1 MIASNEKTVKYKLV
15 LGFAL
20 VVLLFVLFR
29 VISLREFQTV
39 GNLTKMIY
47 KHPLVV
53 SNAAL
58 IAGINIT
65 KMHRSMKDVILS
77 NSANEFDK
85 ASNEVNKDEQLVY
98 EQLDVIKERIIG
110 TEGQNLK
117 KITRQLFADW
127 EPIREE
133 VFLLFRSGRRDE
145 AALITKRKG
154 ADHVAK
160 LEDKMLELTS
170 YAKNKADSFMQIAE
184 RSQERVE
191 NISVLLVFVGVFLSG
206 VIAFF
211 TVRHVLKVEKALLHE
226 RYELQKT
233 LSEVKT
239 LRGFPPICSSCKK
252 IRDDTGYWN
261 RLEAYIHKHTDAQLS
276 HGICPDC
283 AEKLY
288 PDLKI
293 YDLKI
298 EFQTKSCYYNV

>member
-15 LGFAL
+15 LGFLL

-29 VISLREFQTV
+29 VISLRELQTV

-58 IAGINIT
+58 IADINMT

-110 TEGQNLK
+110 TEGQNLE

-145 AALITKRKG
+145 AALITKGKG

-160 LEDKMLELTS
+160 LEDKMLKLTS
-170 YAKNKADSFMQIAE
+170 YAKNKADSFMQLAE

-191 NISVLLVFVGVFLSG
+191 NISVLLVLVGVFLST
-206 VIAFF
+206 VIAFP
-211 TVRHVLKVEKALLHE
+211 TVRYVLRAEKALLHE
-226 RYELQKT
+226 RYELQKA

-239 LRGFPPICSSCKK
+239 LRGFLPICSSCKK

-261 RLEAYIHKHTDAQLS
+261 QLEAYIHNHTEAQLS

-293 YDLKI
+293 YD
-298 EFQTKSCYYNV
+298 

>member
-15 LGFAL
+15 LGFFL

-58 IAGINIT
+58 IAGINMT

-110 TEGQNLK
+110 SEGKNLE

-133 VFLLFRSGRRDE
+133 VFLLFLSGRRDE
-145 AALITKRKG
+145 AALITKGKG

-170 YAKNKADSFMQIAE
+170 YAKNKADSFMQLAE

-191 NISVLLVFVGVFLSG
+191 IISVLLVLVGVLLSG

-239 LRGFPPICSSCKK
+239 LRGFLPICSSCKK

-261 RLEAYIHKHTDAQLS
+261 RIEAYIQKHTEAQLS

-293 YDLKI
+293 YD
-298 EFQTKSCYYNV
+298 

>member
-1 MIASNEKTVKYKLV
+1 VGYVLLSKYKLV
-15 LGFAL
+15 LGFLL

-47 KHPLVV
+47 EHPLVV

-58 IAGINIT
+58 IAGINMT

-110 TEGQNLK
+110 TEGQNLE

-127 EPIREE
+127 KPIRGE

-145 AALITKRKG
+145 AALITKGKG
-154 ADHVAK
+154 AEHVEK

-170 YAKNKADSFMQIAE
+170 YAKNKADSFMQLAE

-191 NISVLLVFVGVFLSG
+191 NISVLLVLVGVFLST

-226 RYELQKT
+226 RNELQKA

-239 LRGFPPICSSCKK
+239 LRGFLPICSSCKK

-261 RLEAYIHKHTDAQLS
+261 QLEAYIHNHTDAQLLIS
-276 HGICPDC
+276 
-283 AEKLY
+283 
-288 PDLKI
+288 
-293 YDLKI
+293 
-298 EFQTKSCYYNV
+298 T

>member
-15 LGFAL
+15 LGFFL

-29 VISLREFQTV
+29 VISLRELQTV

-47 KHPLVV
+47 EHPLVV

-58 IAGINIT
+58 IADINMT

-77 NSANEFDK
+77 NSADEFDK
-85 ASNEVNKDEQLVY
+85 ASSEVNKDEQLVF

-110 TEGQNLK
+110 SEGQNLEK
-117 KITRQLFADW
+117 MTRQLFVDW

-133 VFLLFRSGRRDE
+133 VFILSRSGLRNE
-145 AALITKRKG
+145 AALITKGKG

-170 YAKNKADSFMQIAE
+170 YAKNKADSFMQRSE

-191 NISVLLVFVGVFLSG
+191 NISVPLVLMGVFLSG

-211 TVRHVLKVEKALLHE
+211 TVRYVLKVEKALLHE
-226 RYELQKT
+226 RYELQKA

-239 LRGFPPICSSCKK
+239 LRGFLPICSSCKK

-261 RLEAYIHKHTDAQLS
+261 QLEAYIHNHTEAQLS
-276 HGICPDC
+276 HSICPDC

-288 PDLKI
+288 PVLKI
-293 YDLKI
+293 YD
-298 EFQTKSCYYNV
+298 

>member
-1 MIASNEKTVKYKLV
+1 MIAPNEKTVKYKLV
-15 LGFAL
+15 LGFLL
-20 VVLLFVLFR
+20 VVLSFVLFR
-29 VISLREFQTV
+29 IISLRELQTV

-47 KHPLVV
+47 EHPLVV

-58 IAGINIT
+58 IADINMT

-77 NSANEFDK
+77 NSANEFDE

-110 TEGQNLK
+110 TEGQNLEK
-117 KITRQLFADW
+117 MTRQLFAEW

-133 VFLLFRSGRRDE
+133 VFLLFRSGRSDE
-145 AALITKRKG
+145 AALITKGKG
-154 ADHVAK
+154 AEHVAK

-170 YAKNKADSFMQIAE
+170 YAKNKADSFMQLAE
-184 RSQERVE
+184 RSHERVE
-191 NISVLLVFVGVFLSG
+191 NISILLVLAGVFLST

-211 TVRHVLKVEKALLHE
+211 TVRYVLRVEKALLHE
-226 RYELQKT
+226 RYELQKA

-239 LRGFPPICSSCKK
+239 LRGFLPICSSCKK

-261 RLEAYIHKHTDAQLS
+261 QIEAYIHKHTEAQFS

-293 YDLKI
+293 YD
-298 EFQTKSCYYNV
+298 

>member
-15 LGFAL
+15 LGFLL

-29 VISLREFQTV
+29 VISLREFKTV

-58 IAGINIT
+58 IAGINMT

-85 ASNEVNKDEQLVY
+85 ASNEVNKDEQLVF

-110 TEGQNLK
+110 TEGQNLEK
-117 KITRQLFADW
+117 MTRQLFVDW

-133 VFLLFRSGRRDE
+133 VFLLFRSGLINE
-145 AALITKRKG
+145 AALITKGKG

-170 YAKNKADSFMQIAE
+170 YAKNKADSFMQLAE

-191 NISVLLVFVGVFLSG
+191 NISVLLVLVGVFLSG

-226 RYELQKT
+226 RNELQKA

-239 LRGFPPICSSCKK
+239 LRGFLPICSSCKK

-261 RLEAYIHKHTDAQLS
+261 RLEAYIHDHTEAQLS

-293 YDLKI
+293 YD
-298 EFQTKSCYYNV
+298 

>member
-15 LGFAL
+15 LGFLL

-58 IAGINIT
+58 IAGINMT

-110 TEGQNLK
+110 TEGKNLE

-145 AALITKRKG
+145 AALITKGKG

-170 YAKNKADSFMQIAE
+170 YAKYKADSFMQLAE

-191 NISVLLVFVGVFLSG
+191 NISVLLVLVGVFLSG

-226 RYELQKT
+226 RNELQKA

-239 LRGFPPICSSCKK
+239 LRGFLPICSSCKK

-261 RLEAYIHKHTDAQLS
+261 RLEAYIHDHTEAQLS

-293 YDLKI
+293 YD
-298 EFQTKSCYYNV
+298 